1 MNLEFKLGPARFE
14 MPPAPFDMASPP
26 EPALFFTVALE
37 SAKDYIGSRAAVLAD
52 KRLSDVGKDEKME
65 PLTAAM
71 ADRLGHALSGLE
83 NFEDHLAAVDAELMA
98 VAAPVTPF
106 EISQQKETREW
117 WRSLP
122 NKGRLDAL
130 DKMKS
135 DPVAYRGVIHS
146 LLNSPIPGD
155 LHGHELAFIEELHRT
170 AREHER
176 PDLAVKLRDGRAA
189 QEWARRGFGH
199 LRGLLKMTTGID
211 DAQLLRHFAWR
222 EGGRQALRALGF
234 TPSDIERAQMAAK
247 RRAA

>member
-1 MNLEFKLGPARFE
+1 MNLEFKLGTARFE

-26 EPALFFTVALE
+26 EPALFFTAALE
-37 SAKDYIGSRAAVLAD
+37 SANDHLSSRAAVLAD
-52 KRLSDVGKDEKME
+52 RRLSEIGQAEKLEPITASFADLVGR
-65 PLTAAM
+65 TAV
-71 ADRLGHALSGLE
+71 GLE
-83 NFEDHLAAVDAELMA
+83 NFETHLVAVDSEMMA
-98 VAAPVTPF
+98 VASPVTPF
-106 EISQQKETREW
+106 EISRQKETREW

-122 NKGRLDAL
+122 NKGRLEVL
-130 DKMKS
+130 DKMKA

-155 LHGHELAFIEELHRT
+155 LHGHESAFIVALHRT

-199 LRGLLKMTTGID
+199 LRGLLKITAGID

-222 EGGRQALRALGF
+222 DGGRQALRALGF